1 MRVQWRC
8 ESIALSPLEWLA
20 RHMPST
26 TIVASVGS
34 VFMSIRHNSFTFG
47 VHFDATRKNHHAL
60 GLFAIAKALF
70 ATAFA

>member
-1 MRVQWRC
+1 
-8 ESIALSPLEWLA
+8 
-20 RHMPST
+20 MPST
-26 TIVASVGS
+26 TIMASVGS